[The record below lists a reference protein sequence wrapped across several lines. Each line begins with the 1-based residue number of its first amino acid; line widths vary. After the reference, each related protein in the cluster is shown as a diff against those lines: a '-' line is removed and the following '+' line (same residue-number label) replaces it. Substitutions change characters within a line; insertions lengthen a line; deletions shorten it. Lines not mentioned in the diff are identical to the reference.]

1 MYDVD
6 AFAAWLEALD
16 KRNLLDKVHV
26 LAGVGPLRS
35 AKSARYIATQLHN
48 VSVPPAILARM
59 ESARDAPEE
68 GIQIA
73 LEIIARLRTMKG
85 VSGIHLMAMGGEAV
99 IPRIVTDAG
108 LAEQQCPTT

>member
-1 MYDVD
+1 MD

-16 KRNLLDKVHV
+16 QRNLLDKVHI

-35 AKSARYIATQLHN
+35 AQAAHYVTTHLHN
-48 VSVPPAILARM
+48 VRVPPTLLTRM
-59 ESARDAPEE
+59 ENAREPQAE

-73 LEIIARLRTMKG
+73 LEIIERVKTMRG
-85 VSGIHLMAMGGEAV
+85 VSGIHLMALGWEAV

-108 LAEQQCPTT
+108 LSRKE